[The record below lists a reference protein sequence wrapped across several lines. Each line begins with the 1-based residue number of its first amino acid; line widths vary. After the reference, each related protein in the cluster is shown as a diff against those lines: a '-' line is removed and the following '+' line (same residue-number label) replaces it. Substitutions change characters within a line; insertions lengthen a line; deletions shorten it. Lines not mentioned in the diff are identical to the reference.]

1 MTKNEKATNIGYT
14 QPIATGKT
22 LTLLMPDHSTLN
34 DEEIDDIKEFFNL
47 IMRKMDRQRERNK
60 PAECVFKTVFDPN
73 ILNSVETDT
82 PEQAQLKENLMHLF
96 YQYEYQKK
104 HLGQEHMPF
113 ASDEYQQVITVDN
126 SGSRGEQDGH
136 TK

>member
-47 IMRKMDRQRERNK
+47 IMRKMDRQKERNNS
-60 PAECVFKTVFDPN
+60 AECFFTTVFDPN
-73 ILNSVETDT
+73 ILNSVASDT
-82 PEQAQLKENLMHLF
+82 PEQAKLKENLMHLY
-96 YQYEYQKK
+96 YQYEHQKK
-104 HLGQEHMPF
+104 RLGREHMSVK
-113 ASDEYQQVITVDN
+113 SDEYQQVISVDK
-126 SGSRGEQDGH
+126 SGSRCEQDGN